1 MATPAEIFN
10 QFLSEYETKYGF
22 SFESSLPRSRTQLPR
37 QGMSSGGYVSRE
49 ELYALVAKE
58 ILNSITIAVARHK
71 STPLSIVQSL
81 MTYIGHHTTIA
92 PAPVQQGAAPKKGV
106 PTLNIELG
114 EGTGAA
120 NEAVLI
126 SETLTPELKS
136 GNISIAATQTDE
148 GSVQSEGLTPQPS
161 TTGKVGSDSPG
172 MSPGFDPGK
181 TDPNDPN
188 SAAAIASSGVAG
200 QVTTP
205 SNVNYA
211 AIQAILA
218 KYQDPN
224 ITPEE
229 LNKWNAWYNWY
240 KQRFSGLYDA
250 STEYPIEGH
259 PEGKV
264 LGVEMAIFA
273 AMIAADSQSEQTEM
287 SPTEY
292 DKTVIERPKENTI
305 RVTIQ
310 AESVDSRGNKTTI
323 PQTVD
328 IVVADV
334 EIFSKLME
342 SGLVGSI
349 GTIDGTN
356 RVIELY
362 PGSWIELRDALQ
374 SPAMLGIDA
383 SAEMSQKLAKVYTQ
397 LMGEVNQYN
406 PLSPRD
412 NQLPALSAE
421 LLKTGLTW
429 SYDHVNQRHELIDL
443 LPWIGPSPT
452 QIRWIPLD
460 PNQLDGPGTWEIDQ
474 AALDDE
480 MGIGKSLDEGV
491 PTSVRP
497 WLQAVLNAGGD
508 MSIIDQAFPEELQ
521 ASDPN
526 AAKTAGIIKHWV
538 GYILGQARLAS
549 DPRYA
554 KQPVSIPM
562 GAGVPPLQV
571 GSFDLS
577 YPGFTASTSSSY
589 DYGMGARAGLATGA
603 ADILKTGMN
612 WRDSWNK
619 AESLGQM
626 GAAGR
631 EGSWPPLYRPA
642 SGDTAGQATIGGVP
656 VTSGVQDG
664 QAATGGPITASPS
677 TGQGSGPAG
686 SSPAAPGSG
695 ANAGTGPPAGSAG
708 PATGAGPAADE
719 NPVVSQRDNGDGTIT
734 VFFADGTNVKIG
746 TPTLDP
752 MANAHAQNPN
762 LQSEI
767 DYLNSLLSGNT
778 NNQNIQAN
786 QDSQASTSTQGFDPY
801 ELGAGFIGGN
811 EGNAPVSGRFIS
823 PEEAAAN
830 SSISGGNRP
839 TAQIRPDESGQGFI
853 GGNESGTPTAKPIMP
868 EGSEWNSGA
877 AQAAQAKEAMKN
889 AQAAAANDQFVE
901 QQFNAYLIGQGMNPE
916 GVTGVNAVKA
926 YNDFVQQGPQATNYG
941 FPAAQ
946 QPPQSQIYGIP
957 NQGNQGLTGPVGETG
972 RNTSGLPTPNYNPAD
987 PTGLGQLGNVNQV
1000 MSTPSAGD
1008 ISAQNIKLQQ
1018 SPEEAWTDY
1027 WMGAGQV
1034 GGQEDLTYAGGFPVN
1049 VPKPPTYNTSDVV
1062 PQTPPNWGEGFGFT
1076 PVNNYPVT
1084 PSTPNIP
1091 SKVAASASLYGYGS
1105 EVGDGVGYTG
1115 GIINTSSKPKPK
1127 PKPVPQYP
1135 PGHPLYRQN

>member
-58 ILNSITIAVARHK
+58 ILNSITIAVARHE

-81 MTYIGHHTTIA
+81 MTYIGHHTTTA

-120 NEAVLI
+120 NEAILI
-126 SETLTPELKS
+126 SETLTPELIS

-161 TTGKVGSDSPG
+161 TTGPVGSDSPG
-172 MSPGFDPGK
+172 MSPDFNPGA
-181 TDPNDPN
+181 TDPNDPT
-188 SAAAIASSGVAG
+188 SAAAIGANANTT
-200 QVTTP
+200 QTTTP
-205 SNVNYA
+205 SDVNYA

-218 KYQDPN
+218 KYQSPT
-224 ITPEE
+224 ISPEE
-229 LNKWNAWYNWY
+229 LNRWNAWYTWY
-240 KQRFSGLYDA
+240 KQRFDGLYDP
-250 STEYPIEGH
+250 STDYTVDGH
-259 PEGKV
+259 PDGTV
-264 LGVEMAIFA
+264 LGTEMAIFA
-273 AMIAADSQSEQTEM
+273 ALIAADSRTGITELD
-287 SPTEY
+287 PVEYTESI
-292 DKTVIERPKENTI
+292 IERPAENTL

-310 AESVDSRGNKTTI
+310 SQSVDSRGNTTTI
-323 PQTVD
+323 PQTID
-328 IVVADV
+328 IVIQNAEV
-334 EIFSKLME
+334 FSKLME
-342 SGLVGSI
+342 SGLVNSLGKV
-349 GTIDGTN
+349 DGDT

-362 PGSWIELRDALQ
+362 PGSWIELRDALR

-383 SAEMSQKLAKVYTQ
+383 SSDMVQQLTQVYTQ
-397 LMGEVNQYN
+397 LVGEVNQYN

-421 LLKTGLTW
+421 LLRTGLSW

-460 PNQLDGPGTWEIDQ
+460 PNQIDGPGTWEIDQ

-508 MSIIDQAFPEELQ
+508 LTIIDQAFPEGDETGARQ
-521 ASDPN
+521 
-526 AAKTAGIIKHWV
+526 AGIIKHWV

-577 YPGFTASTSSSY
+577 YPGFTASTSPSY

-619 AESLGQM
+619 AESLGQL

-642 SGDTAGQATIGGVP
+642 SGDTAGQATIAGVP
-656 VTSGVQDG
+656 VTSGIQDAQSITG
-664 QAATGGPITASPS
+664 AAITASPS

-686 SSPAAPGSG
+686 SSPAAAGSSP
-695 ANAGTGPPAGSAG
+695 AGTGPSAG
-708 PATGAGPAADE
+708 PAGPAGTTPPAGTQSPADDGGGAPTGNVLYDPATGVGDRAGPLVPSFMPGEDTAARVPLTKEQIAERAAIEAYEAAMSGAPTLPINYDPTMDPRLAYTPPPSIRTE
-719 NPVVSQRDNGDGTIT
+719 GLGDLGNIESLAPATIQGNP
-734 VFFADGTNVKIG
+734 TNVAQQVA
-746 TPTLDP
+746 
-752 MANAHAQNPN
+752 ANLH
-762 LQSEI
+762 
-767 DYLNSLLSGNT
+767 
-778 NNQNIQAN
+778 
-786 QDSQASTSTQGFDPY
+786 QDSEYINQLPEFQSYEPTQ
-801 ELGAGFIGGN
+801 
-811 EGNAPVSGRFIS
+811 S
-823 PEEAAAN
+823 
-830 SSISGGNRP
+830 
-839 TAQIRPDESGQGFI
+839 Q
-853 GGNESGTPTAKPIMP
+853 
-868 EGSEWNSGA
+868 
-877 AQAAQAKEAMKN
+877 AQAQ
-889 AQAAAANDQFVE
+889 AANDQFVE
-901 QQFNAYLIGQGMNPE
+901 DQFNAYLIGQGMDPE

-941 FPAAQ
+941 FPAVEDTTA
-946 QPPQSQIYGIP
+946 SELG
-957 NQGNQGLTGPVGETG
+957 GPVGMTG
-972 RNTSGLPTPNYNPAD
+972 QPGSMTFPQTQKAQIGPLSQTQANYNPAD
-987 PTGLGQLGNVNQV
+987 PAGLGQLGNVEQV
-1000 MSTPSAGD
+1000 RSKPTAGD
-1008 ISAQNIKLQQ
+1008 IRAQDVRRQQ
-1018 SPEEAWTDY
+1018 SPEEAWSDY

-1034 GGQEDLTYAGGFPVN
+1034 GGQEDLYYGGGFPVN
-1049 VPKPPTYNTSDVV
+1049 VPKAPTYNTSNVV

-1091 SKVAASASLYGYGS
+1091 SNVASSAQLYDYGS

-1135 PGHPLYRQN
+1135 PGHPLYRRN